1 MIAWRGT
8 ADFVAIDC
16 ERQEAAAHGHVLD
29 GVQEVSKTASK
40 GAENGSQCPGNERCE
55 VESHLRQ
62 GS

>member
-1 MIAWRGT
+1 
-8 ADFVAIDC
+8 VAIDC

-55 VESHLRQ
+55 VENTSQ
-62 GS
+62 FSMF